1 MPTHGHGPR
10 PTTMREWFTFF
21 GVFFVMF
28 LALALIRGCWL
39 TAARGIQEQQAET
52 RMTAILERRK
62 AKKEL
67 ADALEK
73 HGKKLEQV
81 GGPTKQLAAAASS
94 SKPSKLAAKESKK
107 AKKAD

>member
-1 MPTHGHGPR
+1 MAPGHGPR
-10 PTTMREWFTFF
+10 ATTMWEWFTFLS
-21 GVFFVMF
+21 VFLVMF
-28 LALALIRGCWL
+28 FALALLRGCWL
-39 TAARGIQEQQAET
+39 VAARGIQEQQAEA
-52 RMTAILERRK
+52 RMKAVLERRK

-94 SKPSKLAAKESKK
+94 AKPSKQAAPKSKK